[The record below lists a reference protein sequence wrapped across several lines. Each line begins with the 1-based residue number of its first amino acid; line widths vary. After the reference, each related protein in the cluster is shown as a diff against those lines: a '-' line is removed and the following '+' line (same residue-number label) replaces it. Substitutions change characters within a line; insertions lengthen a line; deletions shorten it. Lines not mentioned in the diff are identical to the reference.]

1 MSKFQGVMATVTGLA
16 VALLACAASA
26 QDAPRDKAA
35 VASPAPDQP
44 RSIPLQAPVGHRQP
58 RISDVPAAPA
68 RDEDKAAAGPR
79 DDIDAKLRICRGC

>member
-26 QDAPRDKAA
+26 QDAPREKAA
-35 VASPAPDQP
+35 VALRSDRRARLRCKPGWPSPAAD
-44 RSIPLQAPVGHRQP
+44 L
-58 RISDVPAAPA
+58 DVPAAPA

-79 DDIDAKLRICRGC
+79 DDIDARLRICRGC